1 MKISIIIAP
10 TIAFKPMHAHI
21 QQFRNITSC
30 WRLGLMCLT
39 LAILPSCFT
48 LGQDDSNPNQKT
60 KVYLFNIKEEIAP
73 PIWHK
78 ARKAFEQAEKSH
90 ADMMIIHMNTYGGV
104 LETADSLRTRILN
117 ASLPIHVFIDN
128 NAASAGA
135 LISIACDSIYMSPG
149 ANIGAATVVDQ
160 QGKPLPD
167 KYQSYMR
174 SMMRSTAE
182 AQGRDPRIAQAM
194 VDPRMAVPG
203 ITDTGQVLTFTTAE
217 AIRYGFCEGEAAD
230 IEEVVGLLGVKEF
243 ELIEQELRPVDRI
256 IAFLINPI
264 VSALL
269 IMLIIGGIYF
279 ELQTP
284 GIGFPLAIAVL
295 GALLYFAPLYLE
307 GLAAHWE
314 ILIFIIGVVLL
325 AIELFAIPGFGVLG
339 ISGIVL
345 IVAGLALSLVGNVGF
360 HFPGDAFK
368 ALVSSVFLVIIASF
382 VSLVISFYVGRKILT
397 TTVFGHLAL
406 DTVQEKSEGYTS
418 ADIQYLN
425 MTGKQGK
432 ALTILRPAGK
442 VIIGDEVY
450 DATAITG
457 YIEKGEEVEVVKYET
472 SQLFVRKMTT

>member
-1 MKISIIIAP
+1 MMIAIIPVSFVFCQNQVDP
-10 TIAFKPMHAHI
+10 T
-21 QQFRNITSC
+21 S
-30 WRLGLMCLT
+30 
-39 LAILPSCFT
+39 
-48 LGQDDSNPNQKT
+48 KT
-60 KVYLFNIKEEIAP
+60 RVYLFEIQEEISP

-78 ARKAFEQAEKSH
+78 AQKAFKQARDEH

-117 ASLPIHVFIDN
+117 TSLPIHVFIDN

-135 LISIACDSIYMSPG
+135 LISIACDSIFMSPG

-182 AQGRDPRIAQAM
+182 AQGRDPLIAQAM

-217 AIRYGFCEGEAAD
+217 AIRYGFCEGEATD
-230 IEEVVGLLGVKEF
+230 IEDVIGLLGVDKNKY
-243 ELIEQELRPVDRI
+243 ELIEQELKPVDKI
-256 IAFLINPI
+256 IAFLISPV

-269 IMLIIGGIYF
+269 IMVIIGGIYF

-314 ILIFIIGVVLL
+314 ILIFIVGVVLL

-339 ISGIVL
+339 ISGIIL
-345 IVAGLALSLVGNVGF
+345 IVAGLAFSLVGNVGF
-360 HFPGDAFK
+360 HFPGDALK
-368 ALVSSVFLVIIASF
+368 ALVSAVFMVIIASF
-382 VSLVISFYVGRKILT
+382 ISLVISFYLGRKILT

-418 ADIQYLN
+418 ADFMYMN
-425 MTGKQGK
+425 MAGKKGK

-457 YIEKGEEVEVVKYET
+457 YIEKDEDIEVVKYET
-472 SQLFVRKMTT
+472 SQLFVKKI

>member
-1 MKISIIIAP
+1 MHLHTDHYRNKKTCRWLP
-10 TIAFKPMHAHI
+10 GLLFLAFAI
-21 QQFRNITSC
+21 
-30 WRLGLMCLT
+30 
-39 LAILPSCFT
+39 ILPGMLLS
-48 LGQDDSNPNQKT
+48 QEQADQSEKV
-60 KVYLFNIKEEIAP
+60 KVYLFDIKEQIAP
-73 PIWHK
+73 PVWHK
-78 ARKAFEQAEKSH
+78 AKKAFKQAEDLS
-90 ADMMIIHMNTYGGV
+90 ADMVIIHMNTYGGV

-117 ASLPIHVFIDN
+117 AGIPVHVFIDN

-160 QGKPLPD
+160 EGKPLPD

-182 AQGRDPRIAQAM
+182 VQGRDPMIAQAM
-194 VDPRMAVPG
+194 VDPRMAIPG
-203 ITDTGQVLTFTTAE
+203 ITDTGQVLTFTSSE
-217 AIRYGFCEGEAAD
+217 AINYDFCEGEAKD
-230 IEEVVGLLGVKEF
+230 MGDVMDLLGVENY
-243 ELIEQELRPVDRI
+243 ELIEQELKPVDKI
-256 IAFLINPI
+256 IAFLVNPV

-314 ILIFIIGVVLL
+314 ILIFIVGVVLL

-345 IVAGLALSLVGNVGF
+345 IVAGLALSMVGNVGF

-368 ALVSSVFLVIIASF
+368 ALISSIFLVIIASF
-382 VSLVISFYVGRKILT
+382 VSLVISFYLGKQILT
-397 TTVFGHLAL
+397 TTIFGHLAL

-418 ADIQYLN
+418 ADLQYTN
-425 MTGKQGK
+425 VMGKKGR

-442 VIIGDEVY
+442 VRIGDEVY
-450 DATAITG
+450 DATALTG

-472 SQLFVRKMTT
+472 SQLFVRKIST

>member
-1 MKISIIIAP
+1 MYAQGDPLRNQPSIQWL
-10 TIAFKPMHAHI
+10 T
-21 QQFRNITSC
+21 
-30 WRLGLMCLT
+30 GLMVMMI
-39 LAILPSCFT
+39 AIIPVSFIFC
-48 LGQDDSNPNQKT
+48 QNQVDPTSKT
-60 KVYLFNIKEEIAP
+60 RVYLFEIQEEISP

-78 ARKAFEQAEKSH
+78 AQKAFKQARDEH

-117 ASLPIHVFIDN
+117 TSLPIHVFIDN

-135 LISIACDSIYMSPG
+135 LISIACDSIFMSPG

-182 AQGRDPRIAQAM
+182 AQARDPLIAQAM

-217 AIRYGFCEGEAAD
+217 AIRYGFCEGEATD
-230 IEEVVGLLGVKEF
+230 IEDVIGLLGVDKNEY
-243 ELIEQELRPVDRI
+243 ELIEQELKPVDKI
-256 IAFLINPI
+256 IAFLISPV

-269 IMLIIGGIYF
+269 IMVIIGGIYF

-314 ILIFIIGVVLL
+314 ILIFIVGVVLL

-339 ISGIVL
+339 ISGIIL
-345 IVAGLALSLVGNVGF
+345 IVAGLAFSLVGNVGF
-360 HFPGDAFK
+360 HFPGDALK
-368 ALVSSVFLVIIASF
+368 ALVSAVFMVIIASF
-382 VSLVISFYVGRKILT
+382 ISLVISFYLGRKILT

-418 ADIQYLN
+418 ADIMYMN
-425 MTGKQGK
+425 MAGKKGK

-457 YIEKGEEVEVVKYET
+457 YIEKDEDIEVVKYET
-472 SQLFVRKMTT
+472 SQLFVRKI

>member
-1 MKISIIIAP
+1 MNMYAQGDPLRNQPSIQWL
-10 TIAFKPMHAHI
+10 T
-21 QQFRNITSC
+21 
-30 WRLGLMCLT
+30 GLMVMMI
-39 LAILPSCFT
+39 AIIPVSFIFC
-48 LGQDDSNPNQKT
+48 QNQVDPTSKT
-60 KVYLFNIKEEIAP
+60 RVYLFEIQEEISP

-78 ARKAFEQAEKSH
+78 AQKAFKQARDEH

-117 ASLPIHVFIDN
+117 TSLPIHVFIDN

-135 LISIACDSIYMSPG
+135 LISIACDSIFMSPG

-182 AQGRDPRIAQAM
+182 AQARDPLIAQAM

-217 AIRYGFCEGEAAD
+217 AIRYGFCEGEATD
-230 IEEVVGLLGVKEF
+230 IEDVIGLLGVDKNEY
-243 ELIEQELRPVDRI
+243 ELIEQELKPVDKI
-256 IAFLINPI
+256 IAFLISPV

-269 IMLIIGGIYF
+269 IMVIIGGIYF

-314 ILIFIIGVVLL
+314 ILIFIVGVVLL

-339 ISGIVL
+339 ISGIIL
-345 IVAGLALSLVGNVGF
+345 IVAGLAFSLVGNVGF
-360 HFPGDAFK
+360 HFPGDALK
-368 ALVSSVFLVIIASF
+368 ALVSAVFMVIIASF
-382 VSLVISFYVGRKILT
+382 ISLVISFYLGRKILT

-418 ADIQYLN
+418 ADIMYMN
-425 MTGKQGK
+425 MAGKKGK

-457 YIEKGEEVEVVKYET
+457 YIEKDEDIEVVKYET
-472 SQLFVRKMTT
+472 SQLFVRKI